1 MGMFGAGSVAIV
13 AVSGYHMASGAVP
26 YGAFALDRD
35 GRKVR
40 VSDRAIA
47 RDDQGMAAAT
57 EADAAPEA
65 AFARMIR
72 SDRVRL
78 GAAIIRKGPSQ

>member
-13 AVSGYHMASGAVP
+13 VVSGYHRASGAVP
-26 YGAFALDRD
+26 YRMFALDRD

-40 VSDRAIA
+40 VSDRAIT
-47 RDDQGMAAAT
+47 RDDQGMAVAT
-57 EADAAPEA
+57 EADAAPAA
-65 AFARMIR
+65 AFERMIQ